1 MKYRIALISDIHGND
16 VALKEVLKR
25 VKDVD
30 EIICLGDMIGIGP
43 NGNEVLDI
51 IRKIKNISCIMGNHD
66 RYYLY
71 GFNNPVSCT
80 TKIHQ
85 DWQHA
90 QISEVNGE
98 FLKTIPLMIKRRY
111 NNKDILFIH
120 YGIRDLENKRF
131 MPIAKNPT
139 YEDLEEVFINNS
151 DADIYFFGHEHIRSI
166 VKGKK
171 EYVCI
176 GSLGCPV
183 PSTNEG
189 RYAILEIDDDSIT
202 YELKSFTYD
211 PSPVIKDMI
220 EKNMPENEFIRKNFY
235 MQE

>member
-1 MKYRIALISDIHGND
+1 MKYRIGLISDIHGND
-16 VALKEVLKR
+16 VALKEVLKLL
-25 VKDVD
+25 KDVD

-43 NGNEVLDI
+43 NGNNVLDI
-51 IRKIKNISCIMGNHD
+51 IRGLNNVSCVLGNHD

-80 TKIHQ
+80 TQAHQ
-85 DWQHA
+85 DWQHD
-90 QISEVNGE
+90 QISKINGE

-111 NNKDILFIH
+111 NDKDILFIH
-120 YGIRDLENKRF
+120 YGIRDLKNMRF
-131 MPIAKNPT
+131 MPIAKNPS
-139 YEDLEEVFINNS
+139 YSDLEEVFQNNS
-151 DADIYFFGHEHIRSI
+151 DADMYFFGHEHIRGV

-189 RYAILEIDDDSIT
+189 RYAILEIDDNSVK
-202 YELKSFTYD
+202 YELLTFTYD
-211 PSPVIKDMI
+211 PTPVIKDMI
-220 EKNMPENEFIRKNFY
+220 DKNMPDNEFIRKNFY
-235 MQE
+235 MQK